1 VAAVA
6 WPAEHGSARGI
17 VAFHCCEGRSAQQIR
32 DAMQQRVPRYAV
44 PTQVVKL
51 ASIPLTENGKV
62 DRKALIEAL
71 EREPAACSS

>member
-1 VAAVA
+1 
-6 WPAEHGSARGI
+6 
-17 VAFHCCEGRSAQQIR
+17 
-32 DAMQQRVPRYAV
+32 MQQRVPRYAV